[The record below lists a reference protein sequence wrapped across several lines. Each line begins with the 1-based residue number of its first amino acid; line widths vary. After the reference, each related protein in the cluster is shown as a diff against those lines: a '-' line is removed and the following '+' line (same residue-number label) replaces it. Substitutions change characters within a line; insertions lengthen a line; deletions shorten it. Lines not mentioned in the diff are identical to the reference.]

1 MFLKAFK
8 QKSKQKYINKLLNS
22 RRLEFKQGK
31 IKNVGIILNLKEF
44 DQFEAFLTFFKSL
57 EIQDNKISVL
67 AFVENDKQVN
77 PLWGNYFSSKDFGW
91 KGKLKNIELKNFL
104 DNEFDILISFYKQN
118 VLELNLVTAK
128 SKANFKVG
136 LSGLDN
142 RLYDLILDVD
152 TNDFK
157 LFKSELTKYLT
168 VLNKI

>member
-67 AFVENDKQVN
+67 AFVENYKQVN

-136 LSGLDN
+136 LSGLDD